1 MVRSP
6 IIHTPIH
13 HFVRHMRKQDPDQR
27 PEHDINRMMPPVAKL
42 AESHYHSDTLRRH
55 KQHELPVMNSLT
67 RFLLL
72 IQLRPPIMLSEM
84 PTPAEH
90 FVLCIEPQ
98 REEAKA
104 RECGARMAARKAH
117 LCFFDL
123 GRLAGAHVAGGVV
136 LQATPGQGVEA
147 AGERWDRW
155 FADGEEVWTQAA
167 DEDLDDRL
175 EEGGCGEGVA

>member
-6 IIHTPIH
+6 IIHTSINH
-13 HFVRHMRKQDPDQR
+13 LVRHMRKQHPDQR
-27 PEHDINRMMPPVAKL
+27 PEHDINRMMPRIAEL

-55 KQHELPVMNSLT
+55 KQHELPVMNSLA
-67 RFLLL
+67 RLLLL

-84 PTPAEH
+84 STPAEH

-104 RECGARMAARKAH
+104 RECGACMSARKAH

-136 LQATPGQGVEA
+136 LHVTPRQSVEA
-147 AGERWDRW
+147 AGERRASG
-155 FADGEEVWTQAA
+155 FADGEEVGT
-167 DEDLDDRL
+167 
-175 EEGGCGEGVA
+175 